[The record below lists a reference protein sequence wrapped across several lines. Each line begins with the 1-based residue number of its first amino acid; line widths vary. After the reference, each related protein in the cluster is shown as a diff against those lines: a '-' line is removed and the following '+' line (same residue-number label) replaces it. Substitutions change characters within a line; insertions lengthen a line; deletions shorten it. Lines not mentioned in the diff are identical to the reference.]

1 MKKLFVIGVALVLAG
16 GLYAQGYVGLKGG
29 VNYGSWNPD
38 VEGMDAMTG
47 LGYHFGLEA
56 GYMPMPM
63 VAVDIGGFYYIGK
76 WSTTVDDVDYETT
89 VNSIYI
95 PLSVK
100 YIFTAAPTV
109 NPFVKAGAAI
119 MMQNSGETK
128 IGEEDAV
135 DIPDEDLET
144 DWYVFGGVGV
154 DVNVAEAISVRPDIT
169 FQYNLTADIEATEDA
184 SESAYD
190 FLFSLGFYYWF

>member
-38 VEGMDAMTG
+38 VEDVDSYTG
-47 LGYHFGLEA
+47 LGYHVGLEA

-63 VAVDIGGFYYIGK
+63 VGIDIGGFYYIGK
-76 WSTTVDDVDYETT
+76 WSTTVDDVDMDMTI
-89 VNSIYI
+89 NSIYI
-95 PLSVK
+95 PLSLK

-109 NPFVKAGAAI
+109 NPFVKVGGAM
-119 MMQNSGETK
+119 MMQNSGTVT
-128 IGEEDAV
+128 IDEEEF
-135 DIPDEDLET
+135 DIDDEDLET
-144 DWYVFGGVGV
+144 DFYVLGGLGV
-154 DVNVAEAISVRPDIT
+154 DVSVSPMISVRPEAT
-169 FQYNLTADIEATEDA
+169 FQYNLSADDEDTEDA

-190 FLFSLGFYYWF
+190 FLFSLGFFYAF

>member
-1 MKKLFVIGVALVLAG
+1 MKKLLVIGVALVLAG

-29 VNYGSWNPD
+29 LNYGSWNPD
-38 VEGMDAMTG
+38 VADMDAWTG

-76 WSTTVDDVDYETT
+76 WSTTVDDVETDMT
-89 VNSIYI
+89 INSIYI

-109 NPFVKAGAAI
+109 NPFVKAGAGM
-119 MMQNSGETK
+119 MMQNSGTVSED
-128 IGEEDAV
+128 GEET
-135 DIPDEDLET
+135 DIDDEDLET
-144 DWYVFGGVGV
+144 DWYVFGGLGV
-154 DVNVAEAISVRPDIT
+154 DVSVAQSISVRPDIT
-169 FQYNLTADIEATEDA
+169 FQYNLTADDDETEEA
-184 SESAYD
+184 SESMYD
-190 FLFSLGFYYWF
+190 FLFSLGFYYSF